1 MFFVS
6 GKTLFGIFV
15 DVILIIQLYRLFSYL
30 GVHLLFVPPA
40 LLNSTPL
47 VWLHMVH
54 RYDASC
60 VILSSRVMNTAIVQA
75 QASELRYMTLER
87 VRMFLV
93 RDAQNPWSLGSCD
106 AFVEAFKSKG
116 VLQQNLVLCATSPE
130 TMTISIRKA
139 LQGSS
144 ARGVMSIHG

>member
-1 MFFVS
+1 M
-6 GKTLFGIFV
+6 
-15 DVILIIQLYRLFSYL
+15 
-30 GVHLLFVPPA
+30 FVPPA

-47 VWLHMVH
+47 IWLHMVH
-54 RYDASC
+54 KYDASC

-106 AFVEAFKSKG
+106 AFVDAFKSKG

-130 TMTISIRKA
+130 TMTISIRRS

-144 ARGVMSIHG
+144 ARGIMSIHG